1 MGGESI
7 KMAKYLL
14 LLARMHESSLP
25 ICNGSLDGPKMF
37 SIFTT
42 IVTIELQTCF
52 EIWLQIVV

>member
-1 MGGESI
+1 MGGESV
-7 KMAKYLL
+7 K
-14 LLARMHESSLP
+14 MHESSLP

-42 IVTIELQTCF
+42 IVTIELQICF